1 MLDKLKLFNK
11 DKDRSKSSKRTSS
24 SSGFSSA
31 RSDSSLSLN
40 NDPNTTSIANAS
52 STSKSGK
59 KNETVNKPTSSS
71 SNKTPKVTSNS
82 SSSRSVTP
90 ALPAAI
96 KMQSKSD
103 KKKSVE
109 NNLEQ
114 QQQQQQ
120 AASKLQQ
127 QQKVSN
133 VKFQPQQIIQMQQ
146 QMLSQQQNNDPRMRQ
161 QQQAVF
167 RKIEIRTDSKAMTGL
182 PQPQT
187 KIIIQPLTSIPKP
200 MAAIKG
206 TTKAQIKM
214 SDECYDDVIK
224 TTDKSM
230 ASNISL
236 NGGEQK
242 TQVVNPLSMSP
253 LHNHHNQLRSRNGS
267 MSDSIHSN
275 NHSNS
280 SDSSV
285 IYRPSASES
294 GTEFYHSNISPSSS
308 SSMQQQQQHRN
319 PIPNR
324 KVDHFND
331 ALQTNGHK
339 FNTIP
344 TKLNGAGSNANENNN
359 HIATTMFEEQQQKA
373 AAAVQASQQGPT
385 GVPLRSIMRTF
396 NNNQQQQHH
405 VTTLP
410 TRGMRGGQNLVNG
423 FYDEHLN
430 QGYCSDGDALRKSQ
444 LRYTDI
450 ENGYLS
456 EGGVGGGGVTN
467 PHFMSIFRNR
477 GQLMPMTIAEE
488 R

>member
-40 NDPNTTSIANAS
+40 NDPSTSAISIAPSLKNKKNDAVNGTHKPS
-52 STSKSGK
+52 SNSTPMSSSKTSKIVANTK
-59 KNETVNKPTSSS
+59 
-71 SNKTPKVTSNS
+71 
-82 SSSRSVTP
+82 
-90 ALPAAI
+90 ACLPAPAI
-96 KMQSKSD
+96 KSQSKND
-103 KKKSVE
+103 KKKAE
-109 NNLEQ
+109 NNLEQLQSAAKFQQKVPNAKFQPTLPQ

-120 AASKLQQ
+120 IFQQ
-127 QQKVSN
+127 Q
-133 VKFQPQQIIQMQQ
+133 F
-146 QMLSQQQNNDPRMRQ
+146 LSQQQIDPRMKQ
-161 QQQAVF
+161 QQPVF
-167 RKIEIRTDSKAMTGL
+167 RKIEIRTEMKMPTPHA
-182 PQPQT
+182 QA
-187 KIIIQPLTSIPKP
+187 KVIIQPLTSIPKP

-206 TTKAQIKM
+206 TSKAQ
-214 SDECYDDVIK
+214 SK
-224 TTDKSM
+224 TNENFDGVKLDKSM
-230 ASNISL
+230 IDSNLSL

-253 LHNHHNQLRSRNGS
+253 QHNQLRSQNGLIHASLQS
-267 MSDSIHSN
+267 MTDSIHSASTN

-285 IYRPSASES
+285 IYRPGTSES
-294 GTEFYHSNISPSSS
+294 GSEFYHSNISSL
-308 SSMQQQQQHRN
+308 QQQQQQLYRN

-331 ALQTNGHK
+331 ALLTNGHK

-344 TKLNGAGSNANENNN
+344 TKLNGGTPTTVSSIGNNQMGP
-359 HIATTMFEEQQQKA
+359 ALLLEEQKK
-373 AAAVQASQQGPT
+373 VSQHGT
-385 GVPLRSIMRTF
+385 TVVPLRSIMR
-396 NNNQQQQHH
+396 NYNNQQQQQQQQH

-410 TRGMRGGQNLVNG
+410 TRGARGGQNLVNG
-423 FYDEHLN
+423 YYEEHYN
-430 QGYCSDGDALRKSQ
+430 QGYCSDGDALRKMPI
-444 LRYTDI
+444 RYSDI

-456 EGGVGGGGVTN
+456 EGGNGGVTN

-477 GQLMPMTIAEE
+477 PQLPTTIAEE